1 MAARLGL
8 VQVTWVLLLV
18 VALAACRHGAAT
30 SSSRTTARRPAQEK
44 PASTVATPKVT
55 PAQKEA
61 QKEAK
66 RKKAESAKEDA
77 AAAKAPRK
85 TTLNST
91 KTTAKPAVTNAVAS
105 DKPTSVDTK
114 KSGSHDLLG
123 TQVSVSPEYDEELR
137 RIIDLA
143 RRNKWEEAEARAS
156 ALYALDPKD
165 SAVQRVYSWVKT
177 EGPKRREK
185 VLEDDLRDITA
196 KNSRFNPSIKSWL
209 TDGKNKGLPPRS
221 DLREAIDQIKAT
233 PYIPESYGRTIQSK
247 GTLED
252 ASSGKG
258 KMSAL
263 LDKEIEVH
271 LDNVPLENIIF
282 NVGQTEGI
290 NFIADKSI
298 PAFQQKLSVNMKGVK
313 LAEFLSYVSRNLNV
327 KFQVGGDLIWIVDGK
342 NTNEVQKETRF
353 FRLRK
358 GFVLPAQFGLSDAT
372 RTTVRANNVATTTEV
387 QKFENFVRDGAPQ
400 YPSIQEAIKNFCEDL
415 TYYIDYEHNI
425 IIAQGDEEDFRILER
440 IIEEFDKP
448 IPQVLIEAR
457 FITVTESTF
466 LKLGAVWETGRNT
479 SASARTS
486 KDYTGLGENVGL
498 GLEESWS
505 GQEMFG
511 TNNWVNVMGSTS
523 LTATLTAIDQSGE
536 SEVLSAPRV
545 TVINNLPARISDGKI
560 QYYYEEYRIAQ
571 TTTERR
577 SASTM
582 VPSGK
587 PVSINAGVSLDVLA
601 SVGGDGR
608 TLSLALNPEVNQD
621 VKLVTFATI
630 SDRNSKGQLT
640 SSFDLKLPEA
650 RKQTVATRVVI
661 RSGQTVVMGGVLQR
675 EQRTFVEATPILGN
689 LPIIGA
695 AFRRRTEVDNPR
707 YLLVFVTATLISENG
722 EFIVSQDAE

>member
-1 MAARLGL
+1 MGL

-18 VALAACRHGAAT
+18 VALAACRHGAT
-30 SSSRTTARRPAQEK
+30 TPSSRTPAKRPAQEK
-44 PASTVATPKVT
+44 PSSTLSTAKST
-55 PAQKEA
+55 PAQQASK
-61 QKEAK
+61 
-66 RKKAESAKEDA
+66 KKAEAAKQDSTKAKASRQSATKSA
-77 AAAKAPRK
+77 ATTTKPAAKSAAAKTEPSA
-85 TTLNST
+85 
-91 KTTAKPAVTNAVAS
+91 AVE
-105 DKPTSVDTK
+105 TK
-114 KSGSHDLLG
+114 KSDSHDLLG

-185 VLEDDLRDITA
+185 VLEDDLRDISA

-233 PYIPESYGRTIQSK
+233 PYIPESYGKTIQAK

-252 ASSGKG
+252 ASSGRG

-271 LDNVPLENIIF
+271 LDNVPFENIIF

-342 NTNEVQKETRF
+342 NTNAVQKETRF

-372 RTTVRANNVATTTEV
+372 RTTTHAQNVATTTEV

-400 YPSIQEAIKNFCEDL
+400 YPSIQEAIENFCEDL

-425 IIAQGDEEDFRILER
+425 IIAQGDEDDFRILER

-466 LKLGAVWETGRNT
+466 LKLGAVWETGRNP

-511 TNNWVNVMGSTS
+511 TNNWLNVMGNTS

-630 SDRNSKGQLT
+630 SDRNTKGQVT
-640 SSFDLKLPEA
+640 SSFDLRLPEA

-707 YLLVFVTATLISENG
+707 YLLVFVTATLLSENG